1 MRKLFRLHHH
11 PKLTL
16 LLAIIVLAYAIF
28 QQPEVKS
35 IMLNLGNYGYLSI
48 FLAGIL
54 FAFGFTTPF
63 AVGFF
68 LTANIS
74 NIFVST
80 IIASLGCTLAT
91 LCMFR
96 YFKFS
101 FQAEI
106 EDLERTKDFQ
116 EVIKIIDKEIPHRIR
131 IYLAYAF
138 IGLILAS
145 PIPNEFSTLML
156 AGLRRINHKV
166 LTLLTFVA
174 STIGIYIIIYLGS

>member
-1 MRKLFRLHHH
+1 MKKLFRLHHH
-11 PKLTL
+11 PKLIL
-16 LLAIIVLAYAIF
+16 LLATIIFAYVIF
-28 QQPEVKS
+28 QQPQVES
-35 IMLNLGNYGYLSI
+35 FLLNLSSYGYISTFI
-48 FLAGIL
+48 AGIL

-68 LTANIS
+68 LTASIS
-74 NIFVST
+74 NMFFS
-80 IIASLGCTLAT
+80 SLVAGIGCTLAT
-91 LCMFR
+91 LGMFH

-101 FQAEI
+101 FEDEI

-145 PIPNEFSTLML
+145 PIPNEFSTFML
-156 AGLRRINHKV
+156 AGLKRINKRV
-166 LTLLTFVA
+166 LTIITFVA
-174 STIGIYIIIYLGS
+174 STLGIYIIMYLGN